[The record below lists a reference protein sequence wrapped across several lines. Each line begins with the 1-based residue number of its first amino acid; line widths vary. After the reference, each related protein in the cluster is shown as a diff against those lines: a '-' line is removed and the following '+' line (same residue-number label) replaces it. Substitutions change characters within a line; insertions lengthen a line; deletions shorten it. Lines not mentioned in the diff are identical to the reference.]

1 MTARAEELAQPRI
14 LAGVAGDLE
23 IVLTVDGTI
32 TDPTV
37 AGTCTVTDEAGD
49 TIASGAA
56 SSVGTSSG
64 KLRFSLT
71 AAQNAYPKRLIA
83 TWAAFTLG
91 GVSMSMTSRHETV
104 GEVLF
109 TENEARTFD
118 NNALTSTT
126 TYPQATLLR
135 GRDLIQDAF
144 ERILGWSMGTRYERE
159 VVDGPGSSELWMDRR
174 EMTAVRSVKERT
186 RGTSTWTAYSA
197 ADLADILVY
206 RDGRLLRETLGSF
219 AYGKKNVAIEYEHGR
234 RPIPLDLRRAGLRLL
249 RHQLVKSNLDD
260 RALSQS
266 GEFGTFSLA
275 TPGLRG
281 AWFGIPQVDSVLDQL
296 KAVVVA

>member
-23 IVLTVDGTI
+23 IVLTSDGAL
-32 TDPTV
+32 TDPTST
-37 AGTCTVTDEAGD
+37 ATCAVTDEAGD
-49 TIASGAA
+49 AVASGAA
-56 SSVGTSSG
+56 AIVGTTSG

-71 AAQNAYPKRLIA
+71 AAQNANPKRLIA
-83 TWAAFTLG
+83 TWTFTLG
-91 GVSMSMTSRHETV
+91 TAMTMTSRHETV

-118 NNALTSTT
+118 NSALANTT

-159 VVDGPGSSELWMDRR
+159 VVDGPGTSELWMDRR
-174 EMTAVRSVKERT
+174 ELTAVRSVKERT

-219 AYGKKNVAIEYEHGR
+219 AYGKRNVAIEYEHGR
-234 RPIPLDLRRAGLRLL
+234 RPIPLDLRRAALRLL

-275 TPGLRG
+275 TPGMRG